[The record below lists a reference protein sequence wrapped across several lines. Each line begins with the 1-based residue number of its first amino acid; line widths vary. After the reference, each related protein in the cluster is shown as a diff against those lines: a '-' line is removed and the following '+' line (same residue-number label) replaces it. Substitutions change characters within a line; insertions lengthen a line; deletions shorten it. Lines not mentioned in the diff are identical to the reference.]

1 MSIVPEL
8 LDLVA
13 GLEDGPQM
21 SLSLHFDRG
30 HTGLDVRS
38 FAIDES
44 LSTPFAIEIEAVSRD
59 HHLDLSAIVGLGA
72 GFAIASTLTGALQ
85 KRLWEG
91 ICTEAELV
99 KTLPDSIGSLSTYR
113 LRIEHGLAQLRYR
126 TDSRIFQGLTIPQIV
141 EKVLDRWQVP
151 TQSRLTVEYPA
162 LEYCVQYGETDLA
175 FISRLLEEAGISYF
189 YEHGERSELVLSDAP
204 EAREPRSPITFNDE
218 TSERGATNQEFV
230 TEVRLS
236 EQMRPT
242 RYTLRGND
250 FLVKADDRLDGKA
263 VNEAAEA
270 RGTYET
276 YRYDPHA
283 FRSQEASRA
292 TGEYGDRSA
301 ALRLDAERRGVRSL
315 FAKSNSVSL
324 PPGTTVAIERH
335 PRSDVAEQTLV
346 ITRARLS
353 GDGHHFAMTLE
364 AVFADMRLVPER
376 NTPRPKISVQSAI
389 VVGPAHEEIHVDAH
403 GRVKVQFHWDRDGMF
418 DDGSSCWVRVSQG
431 VAGSAQGM
439 VAHCRVGQEVL
450 VDFFDGDPD
459 QPVVV
464 GRVFNAVNPAPY
476 SLPKHKAWTGIK
488 TDTYPRSGGFNQLMF
503 QDDRGDECIHLQ
515 AQRNYAEVVKLNQSS
530 QVGAARTAQV
540 GNTDLLVVGNAQL
553 TDVGNRSVERVGV
566 EKQTHVGKTRIST
579 IGEHDYIEAGES
591 FTVTTG
597 NGTGVQISG
606 SSQRI
611 ALTNGLASIVID
623 GPNVFIDAQ
632 NGIQLTGQNVVRADA
647 VAGKVEINCGASE
660 AFGKPA
666 GAATAVCTIPEAEL
680 PQEPGAPGLKGGTSV
695 APYKHKP
702 AEQPIVAPVPYRP
715 IQMTPW
721 TARAEE

>member
-8 LDLVA
+8 LNLVA
-13 GLEDGPQM
+13 GLQDLPEIT
-21 SLSLHFDRG
+21 LSLQLVKG
-30 HTGLDVRS
+30 HSGLDIRHFS
-38 FAIDES
+38 IEEA

-59 HHLDLSAIVGLGA
+59 HHLDLSTIVGLGA
-72 GFAIASTLTGALQ
+72 GFAISSTMTGAPQL
-85 KRLWEG
+85 RLWEG

-99 KTLPDSIGSLSTYR
+99 KTLPDSVGSLSTYR

-126 TDSRIFQGLTIPQIV
+126 TDHRIFQGLTIPQIV
-141 EKVLDRWQVP
+141 GKILDGWLLPHVM
-151 TQSRLTVEYPA
+151 RLTADYPP
-162 LEYCVQYGETDLA
+162 LEYCVQYAETDFA
-175 FISRLLEEAGISYF
+175 FVSRLLEDAGISYSCS
-189 YEHGERSELVLSDAP
+189 HGERTELLFSDAP
-204 EAREPRSPITFNDE
+204 QAADPRSPVVFNDL
-218 TSERGATNQEFV
+218 TSSRADVNHELV

-242 RYTLRGND
+242 RCWLRGND

-263 VNEAAEA
+263 VNETAEA
-270 RGTYET
+270 RGSYET
-276 YRYDPHA
+276 YAYDPHA
-283 FRSQEASRA
+283 FRSLEASRA
-292 TGEYGDRSA
+292 TTDQGDRSA
-301 ALRLDAERRGVRSL
+301 ALRLDAARRGVRTL
-315 FAKSNSVSL
+315 HAKSNSLAL
-324 PPGTTVAIERH
+324 PPGTTFSIEQH
-335 PRSDVAEQTLV
+335 PRNDINEQKLV
-346 ITRARLS
+346 VTRARLV
-353 GDGHHFAMTLE
+353 GDWHHLSLSLE
-364 AVFADMRLVPER
+364 TVFADMRLVPER
-376 NTPRPKISVQSAI
+376 KTKKPKISVQSAI
-389 VVGPAHEEIHVDAH
+389 VVGPEHEEIHVDPH
-403 GRVKVQFHWDRDGMF
+403 GRVKVQFHWDRDGAF
-418 DDGSSCWVRVSQG
+418 DDRSSCWVRVSQG

-459 QPVVV
+459 QPIVV

-503 QDDRGDECIHLQ
+503 KDDRGDECIHIQ
-515 AQRNYAEVVKLNQSS
+515 AQRNYEEVVKLNQSS
-530 QVGAARTAQV
+530 QVGAVRTAQV
-540 GNTDLLVVGNAQL
+540 GNTDLLIVGNAQL

-566 EKQTHVGKTRIST
+566 EKQSHVGKTRIST

-680 PQEPGAPGLKGGTSV
+680 PQEPGSPSLKGATSV

-702 AEQPIVAPVPYRP
+702 ADQPVVAPVPYRP

-721 TARAEE
+721 LARAEE

>member
-1 MSIVPEL
+1 MSIVPQL

-13 GLEDGPQM
+13 GLEDAPEIT
-21 SLSLHFDRG
+21 LSLQLVKG
-30 HTGLDVRS
+30 QSGLDVRH
-38 FAIDES
+38 FKIEEA
-44 LSTPFAIEIEAVSRD
+44 LSKPFAVEIEAVSRD
-59 HHLDLSAIVGLGA
+59 HHLDLSTIVGLGA
-72 GFAIASTLTGALQ
+72 GFAISSTMAGAPQL
-85 KRLWEG
+85 RLWEG
-91 ICTEAELV
+91 ICTEAELL
-99 KTLPDSIGSLSTYR
+99 KTLPDSAGSLSTYR

-126 TDSRIFQGLTIPQIV
+126 TDHRIFQGLSIPQIV
-141 EKVLDRWQVP
+141 GKILDGWQLP
-151 TQSRLTVEYPA
+151 ATWRLSAEHPA

-175 FISRLLEEAGISYF
+175 FVSRLLEEAGISYSCA
-189 YEHGERSELVLSDAP
+189 HGERTELVLSDAP
-204 EAREPRSPITFNDE
+204 QAAEARSPVSFNDQ
-218 TSERGATNQEFV
+218 TSDRADVAHELVTN
-230 TEVRLS
+230 VRLS
-236 EQMRPT
+236 EEMRPT
-242 RYTLRGND
+242 RYWLRGSD

-263 VNEAAEA
+263 VVEAVES

-276 YRYDPHA
+276 YAYDPHA

-292 TGEYGDRSA
+292 SADFGDRSA
-301 ALRLDAERRGVRSL
+301 ALRLDAARRGVRSVR
-315 FAKSNSVSL
+315 AESNSLAL
-324 PPGTTVAIERH
+324 PPGTVFTIDRH
-335 PRSDVAEQTLV
+335 TRSDITDQKLIV
-346 ITRARLS
+346 TRAHVTGDWHHLS
-353 GDGHHFAMTLE
+353 LSFE
-364 AVFADMRLVPER
+364 AVFGDVRLVPER
-376 NTPRPKISVQSAI
+376 ITKKPKISIQSAI
-389 VVGPAHEEIHVDAH
+389 VVGPEHEEIHVDAH
-403 GRVKVQFHWDRDGMF
+403 GRVKVQFHWDRDGVF
-418 DDGSSCWVRVSQG
+418 DDRSSCWVRVSQG

-459 QPVVV
+459 QPIVV

-488 TDTYPRSGGFNQLMF
+488 TDTYPRSAGFNQLMF
-503 QDDRGDECIHLQ
+503 KDDRGDECIHIQ
-515 AQRNYAEVVKLNQSS
+515 AQRNYEEVVKLNQSS
-530 QVGAARTAQV
+530 QVGAVRTAQV
-540 GNTDLLVVGNAQL
+540 GNTDMLIVGNAQL
-553 TDVGNRSVERVGV
+553 TDIGNRSVERVGV
-566 EKQTHVGKTRIST
+566 EKQTHVGKTRVST

-647 VAGKVEINCGASE
+647 VAGKVEINCGASD

-666 GAATAVCTIPEAEL
+666 GASTAVCTIPEAEL
-680 PQEPGAPGLKGGTSV
+680 PEEPGSPSLKGATSV

-702 AEQPIVAPVPYRP
+702 TEQPVVAPVPYRP

-721 TARAEE
+721 PVRAEE